1 MNKKYVVCISLAA
14 LMASVAIFF
23 WNPSLETVSSQQR
36 RVVKSDEQQTEY
48 VATRKI
54 VFDRESKTLRYPDQ
68 AELTRLVTDLKRM
81 TDQSE
86 ANLRRFQLADGG
98 EGVDLDGRFG
108 GVMLARPRPDG
119 SMETR
124 CVFNFEEGA
133 QFLGLAEAG
142 NDR

>member
-1 MNKKYVVCISLAA
+1 MKKKYLVFLSLAA
-14 LMASVAIFF
+14 LSVTAAVFL
-23 WNPSLETVSSQQR
+23 WNPSVETVSSQQR
-36 RVVKSDEQQTEY
+36 KVVKSDVQTEY
-48 VATRKI
+48 VATRQI
-54 VFDRESKTLRYPDQ
+54 VFDRESKSLRYPDRE
-68 AELTRLVTDLKRM
+68 ELARLVADLKRM
-81 TDQSE
+81 TDQSDQ
-86 ANLRRFQLADGG
+86 NLRRFQLAGGG

-133 QFLGLAEAG
+133 QFLGLVEAG